1 VVLVFKDVPWCTD
14 DLENTFASAG
24 SAIAQER
31 AQQLAD
37 TLGFFP
43 SSSLMS
49 AAEEILEAWQVES
62 AALRRLIE
70 VYHHLGTNI
79 EMDEKCFND
88 TPGQLYA
95 QKDRV
100 IKELWDASR
109 IHAKSIRSLETLMIA
124 IKGGDEE
131 EIQRTETFV
140 MNGQNVL
147 RENLQGNLKRDIR
160 SAYND
165 VTTATQTLAG
175 EIQRHFPEVI
185 LLIGNGLPSELGS
198 LWRPTQQLSLDSFD
212 EIQQVVE
219 AEIQARHSLWKV
231 KCKTANQEVWFAI
244 KEYGAGQRGSLRTC
258 LKEAAIV

>member
-1 VVLVFKDVPWCTD
+1 MGINYLTTVHAKETDAVMTQLKAALANDTDVAVVLGFKDVPWCTD
-14 DLENTFASAG
+14 DLEITFASAG

-31 AQQLAD
+31 AHQLAD

-49 AAEEILEAWQVES
+49 AAEEILEAWQVQS

-70 VYHHLGTNI
+70 VYHLGTNI

-95 QKDRV
+95 QKDRM

-175 EIQRHFPEVI
+175 EIQRHF
-185 LLIGNGLPSELGS
+185 
-198 LWRPTQQLSLDSFD
+198 F
-212 EIQQVVE
+212 
-219 AEIQARHSLWKV
+219 
-231 KCKTANQEVWFAI
+231 
-244 KEYGAGQRGSLRTC
+244 
-258 LKEAAIV
+258 